1 MSGKKPPK
9 FDFKKKKENTLKSLN
24 EVECFLNRACRCCK
38 LGSIAKFL
46 KK

>member
-1 MSGKKPPK
+1 MSNKKLPK
-9 FDFKKKKENTLKSLN
+9 VDFKEKKEKTLKSLN
-24 EVECFLNRACRCCK
+24 EVECFLNKACRCCK